1 MGSKSVTTKSMSESS
16 QEIFLKKIRI
26 RKTKTSYF
34 KMVITL
40 QAPLNGSFNPQTDYS
55 RASKQHNHGSF
66 DSSSREMGKPHPNPP
81 MASQTNRSNSPL
93 GELDAPYPTR
103 PTASCMNH
111 FQLAQQR
118 VVSTKSKSPNDEL
131 DQSCSNPPSSSKIS
145 PAPRIL
151 VSGTPSSGSR

>member
-1 MGSKSVTTKSMSESS
+1 M
-16 QEIFLKKIRI
+16 I
-26 RKTKTSYF
+26 
-34 KMVITL
+34 ITL
-40 QAPLNGSFNPQTDYS
+40 QAPLNGSFNPQTNYS

-66 DSSSREMGKPHPNPP
+66 NPSSREMGKPHPNPP
-81 MASQTNRSNSPL
+81 TASQTNRSNSPL

-131 DQSCSNPPSSSKIS
+131 DQSLASWISLVQIRLRRVRSVPHHAFLSLELPPPGLDKT
-145 PAPRIL
+145 
-151 VSGTPSSGSR
+151 VSCFVSIGVTVETLR